1 MKDIMTSLADE
12 VRRLSGTTEKMGVV
26 AMRDA
31 LSAVNSEDT
40 SDATADASKILK
52 PYTAYARGQKVVG
65 SMLTVK
71 QAKPTISISAKGVI
85 TAKTE
90 QDSGYIEGG
99 TATQTQQM
107 PVQGDITITPTDANV
122 TITKGA
128 YLTGDIVVL
137 GDPNLKP
144 ENIKKGITIFGII
157 GTAETDGTGGDTGG
171 GGTGTISY
179 SGESQANGENDLIC
193 ATKTVL
199 GSDIKPHSVVV
210 TGEESSVDGVITRV
224 NNDIATYY
232 DESTGEEKT
241 TSVEIGLHRAA
252 NSAVIGIVITVN
264 ERTENGNAV
273 SFDGFY
279 DWSFSI

>member
-52 PYTAYARGQKVVG
+52 PYTAYARGQKITG
-65 SMLTVK
+65 SILTVK

-90 QDSGYIEGG
+90 QDAGYIEGG

-107 PVQGDITITPTDANV
+107 PVQGGITITPTDANV

-144 ENIKKGITIFGII
+144 ENIKKGITIFGIT
-157 GTAETDGTGGDTGG
+157 GTAETDGTGGGG
-171 GGTGTISY
+171 NETNSY
-179 SGESQANGENDLIC
+179 SGESQADGENELIC
-193 ATKTVL
+193 ATTTVFD
-199 GSDIKPHSVVV
+199 SDIEPHSVVV
-210 TGEESSVDGVITRV
+210 TGGESGVDGVITRV
-224 NNDIATYY
+224 NNNTATYY
-232 DESTGEEKT
+232 DENAGEEKT
-241 TSVEIGLHRAA
+241 TSVQIGLHRAVS
-252 NSAVIGIVITVN
+252 SAVIGIVITVN
-264 ERTENGNAV
+264 EETENGNAV